1 MKNITILKDSIGI
14 GVVDDNVDDGGG
26 GGEESISVVVDDGN
40 VGCVMTAI
48 FTSDEINSTTDDNR
62 TVLWQQ
68 NYDHQKKKMAT
79 DGHRKKLN

>member
-14 GVVDDNVDDGGG
+14 GVVGRWSTISADNVGG

-48 FTSDEINSTTDDNR
+48 FTSD
-62 TVLWQQ
+62 VFLFLFLC
-68 NYDHQKKKMAT
+68 K
-79 DGHRKKLN
+79 